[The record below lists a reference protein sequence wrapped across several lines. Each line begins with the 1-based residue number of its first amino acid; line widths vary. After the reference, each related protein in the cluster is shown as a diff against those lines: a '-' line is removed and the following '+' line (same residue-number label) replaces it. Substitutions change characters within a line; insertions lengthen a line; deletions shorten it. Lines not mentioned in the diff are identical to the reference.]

1 MEEGEGKEKK
11 HVWVALCGFLD
22 FFSFSFSL
30 SLCILFSA
38 GFRFRGSTATA
49 RAPAPATAAATAA
62 HKRKVAFD
70 ECAMPAST
78 ATRQ

>member
-1 MEEGEGKEKK
+1 MACDLRGQGRRAGGKK
-11 HVWVALCGFLD
+11 HVWVAVCGSLD
-22 FFSFSFSL
+22 FFLFSL
-30 SLCILFSA
+30 SLCVLFCA

-49 RAPAPATAAATAA
+49 PAPAAAAA